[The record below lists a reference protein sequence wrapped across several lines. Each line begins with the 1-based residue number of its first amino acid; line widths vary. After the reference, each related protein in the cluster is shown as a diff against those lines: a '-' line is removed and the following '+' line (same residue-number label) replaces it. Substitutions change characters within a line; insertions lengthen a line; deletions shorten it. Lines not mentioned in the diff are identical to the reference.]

1 VSEQQRALLRCA
13 GVQRFVDAYLDGEFA
28 DSDRAEL
35 EAHLGTCDSCR
46 HKVSMQREWKA
57 AIKAAAPREEAP
69 AALRNKVQRAID
81 REARPLPPLRKWA
94 VRVMPIA
101 AAAGLLI
108 SMGISRV
115 NWSPMAADVIAK
127 HQRNLPIEISGGADQ
142 LKKWY
147 SDKVDFPVRPL
158 MLPGSHLRGG
168 RLANIRDRQAAYLVY
183 DVNGNKVSVF
193 IFDPR
198 DLSFESRRK
207 MVVSN
212 HEVFLDEDRGYNV
225 ALFRDRGVGYAIAS
239 DMDHD
244 QMMKLVG
251 SAVQP

>member
-1 VSEQQRALLRCA
+1 MSDAQRALLRCA

-35 EAHLGTCDSCR
+35 EAHVQSCEPCR
-46 HKVSMQREWKA
+46 NKVRAQADWKA
-57 AIKAAAPREEAP
+57 AIKAAAPCEQAP
-69 AALRNKVQRAID
+69 AGLKNKVQRAIA
-81 REARPLPPLRKWA
+81 REAKPLPPLRKWA
-94 VRVMPIA
+94 VRVMPVA

-115 NWSPMAADVIAK
+115 NWSPMAADVVAK
-127 HQRNLPIEISGGADQ
+127 HQRNLPIEITGGADQ
-142 LKKWY
+142 LRKWY

-158 MLPGSHLRGG
+158 ILPHGSLRGG

-183 DVNGNKVSVF
+183 DVQGNKVSVF

-198 DLSFESRRK
+198 DLQFDSRRK
-207 MVVSN
+207 TVVSN
-212 HEVFLDEDRGYNV
+212 HEVFLDEERGYNV
-225 ALFRDRGVGYAIAS
+225 ALFRDRGIGYAIAGE
-239 DMDHD
+239 MDPD
-244 QMMKLVG
+244 QMIKLVG